1 MTQGFQP
8 PPPSPGNES
17 PAALYRHGV
26 ALATAVAR
34 LFQGKSNNTGTFTC
48 TANVA
53 TTVLS
58 DPRLTVGSVV
68 LFDPKT
74 ANAAAELAAGTMYAL
89 TANRNNL
96 TWTITHANAAT
107 TDRTFQYAII
117 G

>member
-8 PPPSPGNES
+8 PPPAPGNES

-26 ALATAVAR
+26 ALASAVAR
-34 LFQGKSNNTGTFTC
+34 LFQGKMNNTGTFTC

-58 DPRLTVGSVV
+58 DPRLTVNSV
-68 LFDPKT
+68 LTLDPKT
-74 ANAAAELAAGTMYAL
+74 ANAAAEKAAGTIYAL